1 MRRLLVSAGVFS
13 LLLVTAAPTMA
24 TPPDE
29 SGRVVRIELPFG
41 VAYED
46 AADGLVALGGPPAE
60 LGCLGEGFED
70 VPHQGVVMPNGVV
83 NLLVKDVDQA
93 FYIYEASSIN
103 EVCESVYAG
112 NIPEPILTGSARVV
126 ATDNDAFGAG
136 RNTNSWGS
144 STNGTVYDAEGNPWH
159 FNASIR
165 LQFSEKRGFRI
176 VHESINLVNL
186 GG

>member
-1 MRRLLVSAGVFS
+1 MRRLLVTAGVFS
-13 LLLVTAAPTMA
+13 LLLATAAPTMA

-29 SGRVVRIELPFG
+29 SGRVVRTELPFG
-41 VAYED
+41 VAYVDE
-46 AADGLVALGGPPAE
+46 AEGLVAFGGPPPE
-60 LGCLGEGFED
+60 LGCFGEGFED

-83 NLLVKDVDQA
+83 NLLVKDSDQA
-93 FYIYEASSIN
+93 FYIYEASFD
-103 EVCESVYAG
+103 EVCEAVYAG
-112 NIPEPILTGSARVV
+112 NIPEPVFTGSARVV

-176 VHESINLVNL
+176 VHEHINLVNL

>member
-13 LLLVTAAPTMA
+13 LLLATAAPTMA

-46 AADGLVALGGPPAE
+46 AAEGLVALGGPPAE
-60 LGCLGEGFED
+60 LGCFGEGFED

-93 FYIYEASSIN
+93 FYIYDASSID
-103 EVCESVYAG
+103 EVCDSVYAG
-112 NIPEPILTGSARVV
+112 NIPEPIFTGSARVV

-176 VHESINLVNL
+176 VHEHINLVNL

>member
-1 MRRLLVSAGVFS
+1 MRRLLVSVGVLS
-13 LLLVTAAPTMA
+13 LLLATAAPAMA

-29 SGRVVRIELPFG
+29 SGRVVRIALPFG
-41 VAYED
+41 VSFED
-46 AADGLVALGGPPAE
+46 AGDGLVALGGPPAE

-83 NLLVKDVDQA
+83 NLLVKDVDQP
-93 FYIYEASSIN
+93 FYIYEASSID
-103 EVCESVYAG
+103 EVCESVFAG
-112 NIPEPILTGSARVV
+112 NTPEPIFTGSARVV

-144 STNGTVYDAEGNPWH
+144 SANGTVYDADGNPSH

-176 VHESINLVNL
+176 VHENINLVNP
-186 GG
+186 GR